1 MGLSQLVWPSAEK
14 KYSLPLPG
22 STADDHPAGSAGTVF
37 PFAVGTAEAGA
48 PLGYL
53 SNPAVFFL
61 ASAVVWWR
69 EEWGV
74 MWVVIS
80 GGWWA
85 ARKKKTARR
94 MVHRAAHHIKKQTH
108 THRLRV
114 LPFVFLAAAQQ

>member
-1 MGLSQLVWPSAEK
+1 M
-14 KYSLPLPG
+14 PLPG

-61 ASAVVWWR
+61 ASV
-69 EEWGV
+69 V
-74 MWVVIS
+74 MWRREGLGSDV
-80 GGWWA
+80 GGNKW
-85 ARKKKTARR
+85 RLVGCKGKKTARR

>member
-53 SNPAVFFL
+53 SIPAVFFR
-61 ASAVVWWR
+61 ASAVRVKEGR
-69 EEWGV
+69 GWGFRV
-74 MWVVIS
+74 S
-80 GGWWA
+80 GGESRKKNQGWA
-85 ARKKKTARR
+85 AMHK
-94 MVHRAAHHIKKQTH
+94 
-108 THRLRV
+108 
-114 LPFVFLAAAQQ
+114 